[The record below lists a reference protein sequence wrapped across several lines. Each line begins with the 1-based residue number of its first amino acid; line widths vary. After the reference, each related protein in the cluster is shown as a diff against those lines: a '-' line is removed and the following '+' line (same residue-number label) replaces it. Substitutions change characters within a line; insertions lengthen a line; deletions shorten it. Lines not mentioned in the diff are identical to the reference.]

1 MDYSKLSD
9 YEVSKLV
16 AMAIGGFLEED
27 FCDTHSVIFRRHGRH
42 QYSFFEPC
50 TNPSDAWPII
60 VEREISIIKDCGL
73 HMWCATGKAYWA
85 DGCEWQITQEVMD
98 ANPLRAAMIV
108 FLMMQ
113 DLANVQDNPA

>member
-1 MDYSKLSD
+1 MDYGKLSD

-16 AMAIGGFLEED
+16 AMTIGGFLEED

-60 VEREISIIKDCGL
+60 QENLLRVVPVSFL
-73 HMWCATGKAYWA
+73 GKVNWVVSR
-85 DGCEWQITQEVMD
+85 DIHSNHD
-98 ANPLRAAMIV
+98 ANPLRAAMIT

-113 DLANVQDNPA
+113 DSANVPANSTGSDIR